1 MEDLRECLR
10 YLFSVGVSCP
20 SLTALTAF
28 SAGAVPVGALCN
40 THPHMMQAVTLQV
53 ACGITGWFCLTSNV
67 LTQFNTCSLRHL
79 WSLCSGSISGCVGN
93 YGGSEPTS
101 DFRGQR
107 RVGGPRETPP
117 TQAVHLFL
125 LPRSQHHSPGEE
137 ADNLKCFCQ
146 TLQTASIYPIQRGGI
161 HSFTYGLFCD
171 SMSSSTR
178 RSCWQPT
185 AMIPEFL
192 WRVFSDTPPG

>member
-10 YLFSVGVSCP
+10 YLFSVGVSYP

-53 ACGITGWFCLTSNV
+53 ACEITGWFCLISNV
-67 LTQFNTCSLRHL
+67 LTQFNMYPKTSLIPVF
-79 WSLCSGSISGCVGN
+79 SGTISGCVGN
-93 YGGSEPTS
+93 YGGSKPAS

-107 RVGGPRETPP
+107 GVGGPRKTPP
-117 TQAVHLFL
+117 AQAVHLFL

-137 ADNLKCFCQ
+137 ADTFKCFCQ
-146 TLQTASIYPIQRGGI
+146 ILQTASMCPISERWD
-161 HSFTYGLFCD
+161 SFLYIWIVL
-171 SMSSSTR
+171 
-178 RSCWQPT
+178 
-185 AMIPEFL
+185 
-192 WRVFSDTPPG
+192 